1 MAAALAIIKSRREPD
16 KLPDLRAKLA
26 TAVRA
31 LADATNE
38 VNREMMVCMMDR
50 LRRYVDEESMKVD
63 KAAAD

>member
-1 MAAALAIIKSRREPD
+1 
-16 KLPDLRAKLA
+16 
-26 TAVRA
+26 
-31 LADATNE
+31 